1 MIIYIDQII
10 KPMKNLNQKLAVIQ
24 TELKAKKSSYNA
36 FGKYY
41 FRKAEDILEAVKP
54 FLTREGVSVRIEEDI
69 ITDSPVPTLQSTAI
83 LSDGENSIKATAVV
97 GVDLN
102 QKGMQTAQQFGA
114 ASSYGKKYA
123 LGNLFLIDDTA
134 DADSTNGHGKASQIV
149 SKNKV
154 FENGAQLP
162 KANKYTMTEEQ
173 LKKAVE
179 FVKGGGAI
187 SAIESKYR
195 ITPEQMKTLKQ
206 SVNV

>member
-1 MIIYIDQII
+1 
-10 KPMKNLNQKLAVIQ
+10 MKNLNQKLAVIQ
-24 TELKAKKSSYNA
+24 TELKAKKSSYNS

-54 FLTREGVSVRIEEDI
+54 FLLRESVSVRVDEELIHD
-69 ITDSPVPTLQSTAI
+69 TPPTIKSTATI
-83 LSDGENSIKATAVV
+83 SDGENSITATAIV

-134 DADSTNGHGKASQIV
+134 DADSTNSGGTASKIV
-149 SKNKV
+149 NKV
-154 FENGAQLP
+154 KL
-162 KANKYTMTEEQ
+162 KMTEDQ
-173 LKKAVE
+173 YKKAID

-187 SAIESKYR
+187 SAIQSKYNVSG
-195 ITPEQMKTLKQ
+195 IQMQELTAARK
-206 SVNV
+206 S

>member
-1 MIIYIDQII
+1 
-10 KPMKNLNQKLAVIQ
+10 MKNLNQKLAVIQ
-24 TELKAKKSSYNA
+24 TELKAKKSSYNS

-69 ITDSPVPTLQSTAI
+69 ITDTPVPTLQSTAV

-134 DADSTNGHGKASQIV
+134 DADSTNSHGKA
-149 SKNKV
+149 
-154 FENGAQLP
+154 AQLVN
-162 KANKYTMTEEQ
+162 KAKAKMTEDQ
-173 LKKAVE
+173 YKKAVD
-179 FVKGGGAI
+179 FVKKGGAI
-187 SAIESKYR
+187 SAIESKYDVTPDQKSGLTR
-195 ITPEQMKTLKQ
+195 IKV
-206 SVNV
+206 SN

>member
-1 MIIYIDQII
+1 MNI
-10 KPMKNLNQKLAVIQ
+10 LNETLATIQ

-54 FLTREGVSVRIEEDI
+54 FLLKHQVSVRVTEDI
-69 ITDSPVPTLQSTAI
+69 LYIEPVPVIQSTAI
-83 LSDGENSIKATAVV
+83 LSDGNNQIKATAIV

-102 QKGMQTAQQFGA
+102 QKGIQPAQQFGA

-134 DADSTNGHGKASQIV
+134 DADSTNSGSTASKIVNKAIA
-149 SKNKV
+149 K
-154 FENGAQLP
+154 
-162 KANKYTMTEEQ
+162 MTEEQ
-173 LKKAVE
+173 FNKAIE

-187 SAIESKYR
+187 SAIESKYT
-195 ITPEQMKTLKQ
+195 ITPVELLKLK
-206 SVNV
+206 SAVNG